1 MCGVMPPL
9 SICLHPY
16 FYTSVV
22 AFIGRSALIS
32 TMLVSP
38 VGGSGDVR
46 HGGSW
51 RLYTAGSGGA
61 DEGADVAGKSMF
73 RTRSLVIQEIARD

>member
-16 FYTSVV
+16 LYTSDI

-38 VGGSGDVR
+38 VRDIGDVR

-51 RLYTAGSGGA
+51 LSSAAGCGGA
-61 DEGADVAGKSMF
+61 DEDADVADKSIF
-73 RTRSLVIQEIARD
+73 RTHSLVIQEIA

>member
-1 MCGVMPPL
+1 VCGVTTPL
-9 SICLHPY
+9 AICLHPY
-16 FYTSVV
+16 LYTSEV

-38 VGGSGDVR
+38 AGGTGDVR

-51 RLYTAGSGGA
+51 RSCTTGSGGA
-61 DEGADVAGKSMF
+61 DEDADVAAKSIF
-73 RTRSLVIQEIARD
+73 RTHSLVTQEIA

>member
-1 MCGVMPPL
+1 MPPL

-16 FYTSVV
+16 VYTSDV
-22 AFIGRSALIS
+22 AFIGRAALIS

-38 VGGSGDVR
+38 VGGTGDVR

-51 RLYTAGSGGA
+51 RSCTAGSSAA
-61 DEGADVAGKSMF
+61 DEDADVTGKSIF
-73 RTRSLVIQEIARD
+73 RTHSLVIQEIA